1 MGCRLQTKG
10 LPAVPLRVR
19 YDLLRL
25 DFKRKIFMRS
35 LYKGDFFMQKI
46 KRWLFSDIMCESSST
61 QKIAYVAV
69 MTALCV
75 ICNMFFEFKFA
86 DTQFSLT
93 IFFSAITGIII
104 GPIFGFIACFLGD
117 LVGFLFNSGGFMYMP
132 WIGIAMGMVALVSG
146 LVMTA
151 FNGKHKWFL
160 YVKLLIVC
168 LLTFLIST
176 VLINTTAFWVLY
188 NTKEVPYFAYLTTRL
203 FVQGQ
208 IFNSLFNY
216 ALLFI
221 TYPTFLKVKS
231 AIAKNKQKRF

>member
-1 MGCRLQTKG
+1 
-10 LPAVPLRVR
+10 
-19 YDLLRL
+19 
-25 DFKRKIFMRS
+25 
-35 LYKGDFFMQKI
+35 MQKI
-46 KRWLFSDIMCESSST
+46 KRWLFSDVMCESSST

-93 IFFSAITGIII
+93 LFFSAITGIII

-151 FNGKHKWFL
+151 FNGKKNWFL

-188 NTKEVPYFAYLTTRL
+188 NTKEVPYFAYLFTRL

-231 AIAKNKQKRF
+231 VIAKNKQKRS